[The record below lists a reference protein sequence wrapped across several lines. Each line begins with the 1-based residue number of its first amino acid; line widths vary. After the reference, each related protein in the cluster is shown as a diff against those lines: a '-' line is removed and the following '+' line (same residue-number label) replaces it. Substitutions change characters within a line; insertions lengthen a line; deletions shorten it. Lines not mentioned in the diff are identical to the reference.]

1 MTNGYNEII
10 FSRAKRFSE
19 PKYVNPYISY
29 SDPAKQSDFSPENKN
44 GYHHRKGPDI
54 SLSNKYDF
62 TKQYK
67 NNPGVGQYRLP
78 SIWDKY

>member
-1 MTNGYNEII
+1 MNNNYNEII
-10 FSRAKRFSE
+10 FSREKRFSE

-29 SDPAKQSDFSPENKN
+29 SDPAKQSDFSPDNKN
-44 GYHHRKGPDI
+44 GYHHRKGADI
-54 SLSNKYDF
+54 SLGRKMDF
-62 TKQYK
+62 TRPFK